1 MYNVITL
8 LHGAYNCSL
17 KSRFF
22 SLIYFQSETSTREG
36 GGVGGRGLLQSPSR
50 VRANAVAAVKSDTSS
65 SNILGLPGPP
75 PTLQVGGASR
85 PVGPTHSQT
94 ILMKQLQ
101 NRLTVKRSELPRSN
115 EYLSVS
121 SEKISPSNSQIADLS
136 KKDVANQKP
145 RPLKNDR
152 KALLDVHPSNSLLAS
167 SKGSSL
173 TSSWESFTRPVK
185 LTERQHREEEEEEG
199 EGEGEEGVEEWVE
212 PRREEGHLLMVPV
225 RSSLGHSNGSP
236 SGGPEI
242 ETHKQRIARAVDSVR
257 EKRQQLQQQKQ
268 QKQQSEGKK
277 IMMRTSSSNQVRCY
291 LFC

>member
-1 MYNVITL
+1 M
-8 LHGAYNCSL
+8 
-17 KSRFF
+17 
-22 SLIYFQSETSTREG
+22 EEG
-36 GGVGGRGLLQSPSR
+36 
-50 VRANAVAAVKSDTSS
+50 
-65 SNILGLPGPP
+65 
-75 PTLQVGGASR
+75 
-85 PVGPTHSQT
+85 
-94 ILMKQLQ
+94 
-101 NRLTVKRSELPRSN
+101 
-115 EYLSVS
+115 
-121 SEKISPSNSQIADLS
+121 
-136 KKDVANQKP
+136 
-145 RPLKNDR
+145 
-152 KALLDVHPSNSLLAS
+152 
-167 SKGSSL
+167 
-173 TSSWESFTRPVK
+173 
-185 LTERQHREEEEEEG
+185 EG

>member
-1 MYNVITL
+1 MQSIVY
-8 LHGAYNCSL
+8 SL

-22 SLIYFQSETSTREG
+22 FLFQSETSTREE
-36 GGVGGRGLLQSPSR
+36 GGVGGRGLLQNPSR
-50 VRANAVAAVKSDTSS
+50 VCANAVAAVKSDASS

-85 PVGPTHSQT
+85 AVGPTHSQT

-115 EYLSVS
+115 EYLSIS

-136 KKDVANQKP
+136 KKDVTNQKP
-145 RPLKNDR
+145 RPSRNDR

-185 LTERQHREEEEEEG
+185 LTERQHREEEEG
-199 EGEGEEGVEEWVE
+199 EGEEEGVEEWVE
-212 PRREEGHLLMVPV
+212 PRREEGHLLTVPV
-225 RSSLGHSNGSP
+225 RSSLGHSDGSP
-236 SGGPEI
+236 SGPEI

-257 EKRQQLQQQKQ
+257 EKRHQQLQQQKQ
-268 QKQQSEGKK
+268 QQSQGMK
-277 IMMRTSSSNQVRCY
+277 IEMRTSSSNQVRCC
-291 LFC
+291 LFY